1 MAIQWALVIFT
12 LLICLASGVFAGAG
26 LLAVLGRGQKLQV
39 PAVITAAL
47 ALVIGGVA
55 SFVHLEHW
63 SRAFNGFGHLT
74 SGITQELIGIVV
86 FFIALVIYFV
96 VSRNGETPKWA
107 GVLALVVGVGLVIV
121 MSASYMMPAR
131 PVWAT
136 LSLYVFY
143 LAQMVASGG
152 AALWLISSAV
162 GADDTAIINARIT
175 AIGGVLVIV
184 SLVVYAGYI
193 STVSSPAVGY
203 YFDPTDPTREMQA
216 TTGFG
221 SQLLSGSLAIYFW
234 GAVIVGGAIAAIL
247 GFLRWKKTDG
257 GLPLA
262 AIALICTLAGGIAFR
277 AALYILGVSAYAF
290 Y

>member
-26 LLAVLGRGQKLQV
+26 LLAVLGKGQKLQV
-39 PAVITAAL
+39 PAIITALL
-47 ALVIGGVA
+47 ALVIGGIA

-63 SRAFNGFGHLT
+63 SRAFNGFGHLS

-86 FFIALVIYFV
+86 FFIVLVIYFV

-107 GVLALVVGVGLVIV
+107 GVLAIIVGVGLVLV
-121 MSASYMMPAR
+121 MSASYMMPSR

-136 LSLYVFY
+136 LALYVFY

-162 GADDTAIINARIT
+162 GAHDANVINARIT
-175 AIGGVLVIV
+175 TIGGVLVIV

-193 STVSSPAVGY
+193 STISSPTVGY
-203 YFDPTDPTREMQA
+203 YFDPTDPTKEMQ
-216 TTGFG
+216 TTAGFG
-221 SQLLSGSLAIYFW
+221 PQLLSGSLAIYFW
-234 GAVIVGGAIAAIL
+234 SALIVGGAIAAIL
-247 GFLRWKKTDG
+247 GFLRWKKADG
-257 GLPLA
+257 GLPLS
-262 AIALICTLAGGIAFR
+262 AIALVCTLAGGLAFR
-277 AALYILGVSAYAF
+277 VVLYILGVSAYAF

>member
-12 LLICLASGVFAGAG
+12 LLICLASGIFAGAG
-26 LLAVLGRGQKLQV
+26 LLAVFGKGQKLQV
-39 PAVITAAL
+39 PAVIAALL

-55 SFVHLEHW
+55 SFMHLEHW
-63 SRAFNGFGHLT
+63 NRAFNGFGNIS

-86 FFIALVIYFV
+86 FFIVLVIYFV

-107 GVLALVVGVGLVIV
+107 GVLAIIVGVGLVIV
-121 MSASYMMPAR
+121 MSTSYMMPAR

-136 LSLYVFY
+136 VALYVFY
-143 LAQMVASGG
+143 LAQMVAAGG

-162 GADDTAIINARIT
+162 GVDDATVVSARIT

-184 SLVVYAGYI
+184 SLVIYAGYI
-193 STVSSPAVGY
+193 SAISSPTVGY
-203 YFDPTDPTREMQA
+203 YFDPTDPTKEMQA

-221 SQLLSGSLAIYFW
+221 LQLLSGSLAIYFW
-234 GAVIVGGAIAAIL
+234 GAVVVGGAIAAVL
-247 GFLRWKKTDG
+247 GFLRWRRADG

-262 AIALICTLAGGIAFR
+262 AIALVCTLAGGVAFR
-277 AALYILGVSAYAF
+277 AALYILGVSIYAF